1 MKPSSRFFIFAAIW
15 PILTMAIT
23 GFAASPTPVANPN
36 ARQVNKQPT
45 ITLDEQP
52 SSLFPDPFFADLYL
66 SPFYTTRFGTWI
78 FFGQARAG
86 IKYGSKE
93 QGRLYSFVSQNQDLR
108 STMHSDHLT
117 FIDNALIVGAGST
130 YQFLDFFSVFLELGR
145 AYNYVTPNKQPR
157 WQNDL
162 RSGLEVYKDWRSKLQ
177 LGEIYGSIAYY
188 SRYKNDWIGFL
199 QGREGLRMLNFQHSD
214 LNLFV
219 EGFISKDIRGDFFNN
234 QAQLGSGIAFTPDS
248 RRDLTIRLKFVHV
261 MFLPG
266 DEERFPNPYGKAYNE
281 IILEFETFLSI

>member
-86 IKYGSKE
+86 IKYGS
-93 QGRLYSFVSQNQDLR
+93 
-108 STMHSDHLT
+108 
-117 FIDNALIVGAGST
+117 
-130 YQFLDFFSVFLELGR
+130 
-145 AYNYVTPNKQPR
+145 
-157 WQNDL
+157 
-162 RSGLEVYKDWRSKLQ
+162 
-177 LGEIYGSIAYY
+177 
-188 SRYKNDWIGFL
+188 
-199 QGREGLRMLNFQHSD
+199 
-214 LNLFV
+214 
-219 EGFISKDIRGDFFNN
+219 
-234 QAQLGSGIAFTPDS
+234 
-248 RRDLTIRLKFVHV
+248 
-261 MFLPG
+261 
-266 DEERFPNPYGKAYNE
+266 
-281 IILEFETFLSI
+281 